1 MSNTIS
7 SDSSST
13 MASMEIAISKRQ
25 QDAQGQQAL
34 AMIQGAVQTVQ
45 ATQASA
51 SVPDSGVNQP
61 VSEGALGTNINLRV

>member
-1 MSNTIS
+1 
-7 SDSSST
+7 

-34 AMIQGAVQTVQ
+34 AMIQGAVQTAQ
-45 ATQASA
+45 ATASA
-51 SVPDSGVNQP
+51 PDSGVNQP